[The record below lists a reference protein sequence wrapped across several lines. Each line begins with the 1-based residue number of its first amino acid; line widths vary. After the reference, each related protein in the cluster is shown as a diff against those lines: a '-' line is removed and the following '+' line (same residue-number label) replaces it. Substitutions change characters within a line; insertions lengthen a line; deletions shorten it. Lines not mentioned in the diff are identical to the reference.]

1 MTRCMM
7 VILSDTQLN
16 QIMTTP
22 TPVTLET
29 IAASLVGIAQQV
41 ESLSQKVEALDHRVE
56 MLDQKV
62 QVLDQKVQALDH
74 RVEMLDQKVQALD
87 HRVEMLDQKVTTLET
102 EQAKT
107 NLIVETYQKA
117 STQVVNLAF
126 GLLATATITVIVTS
140 VFK

>member
-1 MTRCMM
+1 
-7 VILSDTQLN
+7 LGLN
-16 QIMTTP
+16 FPLYDVDISNAGLTMSTP
-22 TPVTLET
+22 ATLET

-41 ESLSQKVEALDHRVE
+41 EALGHKVE

-62 QVLDQKVQALDH
+62 QALDHRVEMLDQKVQALDH

-87 HRVEMLDQKVTTLET
+87 HRVEMLDQKVTTLEV

-107 NLIVETYQKA
+107 NLIVETYQKT

>member
-1 MTRCMM
+1 
-7 VILSDTQLN
+7 LGLN
-16 QIMTTP
+16 FPLYDVDISNAGLTMSTP
-22 TPVTLET
+22 ATLET

-41 ESLSQKVEALDHRVE
+41 EALGHKVE
-56 MLDQKV
+56 M
-62 QVLDQKVQALDH
+62 LDQKVQALDH

-87 HRVEMLDQKVTTLET
+87 HRVEMLDQKVTTLEV

-107 NLIVETYQKA
+107 NLIVETYQKT

>member
-1 MTRCMM
+1 
-7 VILSDTQLN
+7 
-16 QIMTTP
+16 
-22 TPVTLET
+22 
-29 IAASLVGIAQQV
+29 
-41 ESLSQKVEALDHRVE
+41 VEALDHRVE
-56 MLDQKV
+56 
-62 QVLDQKVQALDH
+62 ALEH
-74 RVEMLDQKVQALD
+74 RVETLE
-87 HRVEMLDQKVTTLET
+87 HSVEALDQKVTKLEA